1 MATLLGTESGR
12 VATVATFYKASA
24 LVGLGRYSEV
34 YKAFDTNSQTDV
46 ALKLY
51 VGCDNAAHDRAKNE
65 AALLTKLGTLN
76 SEYFPVLRRSVKH
89 RIKNQNH
96 PLLVLELGA
105 YVSEEGQKHVLSLK
119 DVVPHVHSELP
130 GTAIGDGFWCIDSLV
145 RWMVHLLQAAKQL
158 HSIGVVHRDIKPA
171 NILLKRGPGQSQAVP
186 FLLDYNSASD
196 ARESDSGSG
205 TPRYLPP
212 EVKLGKRLSPDPE
225 DDLWAVAMVAWE
237 MLYGQPAEPDRKRP
251 PASVIKGVV
260 PDSLVSCLSR
270 ALNVNPELRYRSA
283 DEFATALEA
292 CIPNELPGIVTLRSA
307 DVSRARAEMDRIR
320 QVVGLVFAPPGQ
332 IIVPKDIDD
341 AVNTIFGW
349 LSHDDSQTLNLVDEI
364 VKLGPAAIPACLQQG
379 YRLHAKVSSYDDVV
393 VALGRLAAIDRS
405 LAERCIDE
413 YALSS
418 NRGVRELCWR
428 VCESL
433 QYFPETLLKN
443 LTSDEGLLLPEERLG
458 LAELC
463 IRFSG
468 EPTAVPA
475 LVTYMC
481 REYVLDMS
489 RYQDIRDK
497 VADRMS
503 EVQGE
508 TTAQAIWDACR
519 ARVWTELTDFRQLP
533 ESTQLELESGLIE
546 LLSDAFAATSDAG
559 LSVLKASKNQMHAD
573 VERLRIFR
581 RFTIK
586 AARKSADVR
595 TWVIGESE
603 RSPTEK
609 VLKRIAEELTS
620 QRPQDRDNPTSLFRE
635 YLTRGDRQIYNELRF
650 SKDKRVFDCLGTQLS
665 GHCSP
670 SDLKRILDLLS
681 GFQHRH
687 RVAVIE
693 LMLQH
698 WPKLSGNNYK
708 TSADILA
715 RYSVPGHLRDGVAEM
730 LNRDLGG
737 AHDGMA
743 RRALEQ
749 VLK

>member
-1 MATLLGTESGR
+1 MATLLGIESGR

-24 LVGLGRYSEV
+24 LVGVGRYSEV

-51 VGCDNAAHDRAKNE
+51 TGIDNAAHDRAKNE
-65 AALLTKLGTLN
+65 ATLLTKLGTLN

-105 YVSEEGQKHVLSLK
+105 FVKDGQKHVLSLK
-119 DVVPHVHSELP
+119 DVVPHVPPELP
-130 GTAIGDGFWCIDSLV
+130 WTDVGDGFWCISSLV
-145 RWMVHLLQAAKQL
+145 RWMVHLLQAVKQL

-186 FLLDYNSASD
+186 FVLDYNSASD
-196 ARESDSGSG
+196 DRESDSGSG

-212 EVKLGKRLSPDPE
+212 EVKLGKRTLPDPE

-237 MLYGQPAEPDRKRP
+237 MLYGQPAEPDRQRSP
-251 PASVIKGVV
+251 ISVIKGIV
-260 PDSLVSCLSR
+260 PDSLVTCLSR

-283 DEFATALEA
+283 DEFAAALET
-292 CIPNELPGIVTLRSA
+292 CISDELPGMVTLRSA
-307 DVSRARAEMDRIR
+307 DVALARAEMDRIR

-379 YRLHAKVSSYDDVV
+379 HRLHAKVSSYDDVV
-393 VALGRLAAIDRS
+393 IALGRLAAMDRS

-433 QYFPETLLKN
+433 QHFPETLLKN
-443 LTSDEGLLLPEERLG
+443 LTYDEGLLLPEERLG
-458 LAELC
+458 LAGLC

-475 LVTYMC
+475 LVSYMC
-481 REYVLDMS
+481 REYVLDPS
-489 RYQDIRDK
+489 RYHDIRDK
-497 VADRMS
+497 VANRMG
-503 EVQGE
+503 EVRGE
-508 TTAQAIWDACR
+508 TTAQAIWDAYR
-519 ARVWTELTDFRQLP
+519 ARVWTGLTDFRQCP
-533 ESTQLELESGLIE
+533 ERTQLELESGLIE

-559 LSVLKASKNQMHAD
+559 LRVLKASKNQLHAD
-573 VERLRIFR
+573 GEELRVFR
-581 RFTIK
+581 WFVVRV
-586 AARKSADVR
+586 ARKSADVR
-595 TWVIGESE
+595 TWLIGEAD
-603 RSPTEK
+603 RSPGDM
-609 VLKRIAEELTS
+609 VLKRIAEQLTP
-620 QRPQDRDNPTSLFRE
+620 QRHQNRDNPKALLRE

-650 SKDKRVFDCLGTQLS
+650 SKDKRVFDYLGAQLS
-665 GHCSP
+665 AHCSP
-670 SDLKRILDLLS
+670 SDLKRILDLLR

-698 WPKLSGNNYK
+698 WPKLSGNNYE

-715 RYSVPGHLRDGVAEM
+715 RYSVPGHLRNGIAEM

-737 AHDGMA
+737 SHDGMA